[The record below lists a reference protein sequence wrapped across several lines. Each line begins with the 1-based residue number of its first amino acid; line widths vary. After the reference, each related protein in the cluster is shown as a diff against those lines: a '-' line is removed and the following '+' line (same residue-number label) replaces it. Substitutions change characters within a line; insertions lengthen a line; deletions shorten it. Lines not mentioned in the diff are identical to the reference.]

1 MIGFSFIYRFIN
13 SGIQTFREPYAA
25 LSRPFATAAK
35 HAHPYLQMSLGYWK
49 PCMGFRTTPIWPMM
63 HHSNLVVLLSS
74 LIRPNVFKTTKDRC
88 IQNIKSMRNCLG
100 LVGMFLILRSA
111 DVLKPCGGSSQ
122 TWDNS
127 IWLCFATLHN
137 PPGWRPNCLLH
148 SFLYLHEDWVYG
160 FDQNLGKPQIIG
172 IPVTQCPRNRS
183 VRGFWRYLQNPQILA
198 VLQNNMKSYF
208 CRWALSSREVS
219 WFWPDSI
226 NSLAGVA
233 PFWH

>member
-1 MIGFSFIYRFIN
+1 
-13 SGIQTFREPYAA
+13 
-25 LSRPFATAAK
+25 
-35 HAHPYLQMSLGYWK
+35 
-49 PCMGFRTTPIWPMM
+49 MM

-219 WFWPDSI
+219 WF
-226 NSLAGVA
+226 
-233 PFWH
+233 

>member
-1 MIGFSFIYRFIN
+1 
-13 SGIQTFREPYAA
+13 
-25 LSRPFATAAK
+25 
-35 HAHPYLQMSLGYWK
+35 
-49 PCMGFRTTPIWPMM
+49 M

-148 SFLYLHEDWVYG
+148 SFLCLHEDLGNMGLTKTWENPKSLVYQSLSVPET
-160 FDQNLGKPQIIG
+160 DQFEDSGG
-172 IPVTQCPRNRS
+172 IFRIP
-183 VRGFWRYLQNPQILA
+183 
-198 VLQNNMKSYF
+198 K
-208 CRWALSSREVS
+208 
-219 WFWPDSI
+219 FWPYYRI
-226 NSLAGVA
+226 T
-233 PFWH
+233 